1 MKCEQCGKEFENNY
15 RAPHQRFC
23 SKKCRDA
30 WWWAHRK
37 EKAKPSPPP
46 DERVCVVCGKKFYS
60 RHNSKKCCSEACS
73 KENSRRRNKEYFY
86 RQFLRERES
95 DQTKQKCRHCGKEFI
110 PTRQGQVYCDAKC
123 YREYRRSENPSTKKF
138 DGKTLGQWIQEAM
151 NCNLDYGTY
160 RGLIAAGKTYEE
172 LKAQAATRNPQVHQR
187 TPQRLRG
194 GLG

>member
-46 DERVCVVCGKKFYS
+46 DERTCVVCGKKFYS

-73 KENSRRRNKEYFY
+73 KENARQRNKEYFY
-86 RQFLRERES
+86 RQFLGERET

-123 YREYRRSENPSTKKF
+123 YDADRRRLKKSEHKSQINEMARQAK
-138 DGKTLGQWIQEAM
+138 E
-151 NCNLDYGTY
+151 CNLDYGTY
-160 RGLIAAGKTYEE
+160 RGLIAWGMTFEE
-172 LKAQAATRNPQVHQR
+172 LKAQAPLRNPQVHQR
-187 TPQRLRG
+187 TPHRER
-194 GLG
+194 